1 MKRKILIVDD
11 EWSILHSLKGI
22 LEDEGYAVSI
32 SPSGE
37 KALEDVRKD
46 PPELILLDVW
56 MPGMDGLSVLKEL
69 KKIQPQIPVI
79 IISGHGNI
87 ETAVKA
93 TRMGALDFVEKPISF
108 ERLLISIQNALELHR
123 LEEENRL
130 WRQKAHQK
138 SRLTGKSPAMESLRT
153 QIRMA
158 APTNATVLITGENGT
173 GKELVARLL
182 HQNSLRS
189 RRPMIE
195 VNCAAIPEEL
205 IESELFGHEK
215 GAFTGALEKKR
226 GKFDTANGGT
236 LFLDEI
242 GDMSLRTQAKVL
254 RIIQE
259 QVFERVGGSSPI
271 RVDTR
276 IVAATNKSL
285 LFEIENGRFR
295 QDLYYRL
302 NVIPI
307 EVPPLRDRQEDIP
320 LLVEDFLN
328 ESAMESTMGR
338 KTLDA
343 DVLAMLQRYSWP
355 GNVRELKNFVE
366 RLIIM
371 TPEQSIGLKD
381 LPRDFLD
388 QTESAKPSQDY
399 FQYPTLREARCAFEK
414 DYLNHKLDTY
424 QRNVSLTANQIGVER
439 SHLYRKMKALGI
451 GDPSGGGSEAENGA
465 RERRSPNGP

>member
-1 MKRKILIVDD
+1 MKHKILIVDD
-11 EWSILHSLKGI
+11 EMSILNSLRGI
-22 LEDEGYAVSI
+22 LEDEGYGVEIAT
-32 SPSGE
+32 SGE
-37 KALEDVRKD
+37 KALEELRRD

-56 MPGMDGLSVLKEL
+56 MPGMDGLSTLKEIKRL
-69 KKIQPQIPVI
+69 SPSVPVI

-93 TRMGALDFVEKPISF
+93 TRMGALDFVEKPIAF
-108 ERLLISIQNALELHR
+108 ERLLISIQNALELQR

-130 WRQKAHQK
+130 WRQKANRK
-138 SRLTGKSPAMESLRT
+138 TRLTGNSPAMESLRD
-153 QIRMA
+153 QIQRA

-182 HQNSLRS
+182 HRHSLRS
-189 RRPMIE
+189 QRPMIE

-215 GAFTGALEKKR
+215 GAFTGASEKKR
-226 GKFDTANGGT
+226 GKFDSANGGT

-259 QVFERVGGSSPI
+259 QTFERVGGSRPI

-276 IVAATNKSL
+276 IVAATNKNL
-285 LFEIENGRFR
+285 PGEIAEGRFR

-307 EVPPLRDRQEDIP
+307 HVPPLRDRIQDIP
-320 LLVEDFLN
+320 FLVGDFIN
-328 ESAMESTMGR
+328 ELATESTMGR
-338 KTLDA
+338 KTIEPQ
-343 DVLAMLQRYSWP
+343 VLSLLKQYSWP
-355 GNVRELKNFVE
+355 GNVRELRNFVE
-366 RLIIM
+366 RLTIM
-371 TPEQSIGLKD
+371 TPGQTIGPED
-381 LPRDFLD
+381 LPQDFL
-388 QTESAKPSQDY
+388 QQAGESKPGKDY
-399 FQYPTLREARCAFEK
+399 FSYGTLREARCAFEK
-414 DYLNHKLDTY
+414 DFLNHKLDIFK
-424 QRNVSLTANQIGVER
+424 RNVSVTATHIGVER

-451 GDPSGGGSEAENGA
+451 GGDLSADPTGA
-465 RERRSPNGP
+465 NGPGKHPS